1 MGKNWKTGGIYGMK
15 LTDKIPTPKAVEILI
30 QSVLDGT
37 KTVDQRV
44 EDATYLT
51 VIQSRIDKVL
61 NTFQQEYEDYIRFM
75 MKKEKDENSPYN

>member
-1 MGKNWKTGGIYGMK
+1 MK
-15 LTDKIPTPKAVEILI
+15 ITDQIPTPKGVDILI

-37 KTVDQRV
+37 KNVEQRV

-61 NTFQQEYEDYIRFM
+61 HSFQQEYEDYVRYM
-75 MKKEKDENSPYN
+75 VKREEDRKNDEASSNN